1 MNTLTIKT
9 VDLINICN
17 AAKSFKEKVFIFYY
31 GKLYSVNDNYI
42 KYTSHVNTEFDIPCM
57 FVYRELSAF
66 IKTITIETELR
77 GVGDGELYTFTAN
90 TGIEMKVR
98 VPNKH
103 FMDNFNYRINN
114 FFNLVSHYDVNE
126 YGDITE
132 ELQELFNMKKVDGSM
147 LYNKDGYIMTLI
159 YGSLPLNKSDKV
171 SLAIYNM
178 GTTFV
183 ARFNVI
189 KKNTTITTFIR
200 YIRIYE

>member
-17 AAKSFKEKVFIFYY
+17 AAKSFKEKIFLFYC
-31 GKLYSVNDNYI
+31 GKIYSVSDNYI

-57 FVYRELSAF
+57 FAYRELSAF
-66 IKTITIETELR
+66 IKTITIETELQ
-77 GVGDGELYTFTAN
+77 GVGDGELYIFTAN

-103 FMDNFNYRINN
+103 FMDKFNYRINN
-114 FFNLVSHYDVNE
+114 FFNLISHYNVNE

-171 SLAIYNM
+171 SLAICNM
-178 GTTFV
+178 GNTFV